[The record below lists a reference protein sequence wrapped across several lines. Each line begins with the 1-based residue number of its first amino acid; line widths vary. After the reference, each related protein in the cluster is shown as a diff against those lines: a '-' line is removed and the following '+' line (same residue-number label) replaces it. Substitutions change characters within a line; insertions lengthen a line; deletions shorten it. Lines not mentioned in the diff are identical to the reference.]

1 MDDDY
6 IDDEVEGAGYA
17 ARPFYLEGRR
27 PVDRLPSM
35 GQQLKDA
42 WAAEH
47 GDEEY
52 PT

>member
-6 IDDEVEGAGYA
+6 IDEDVPP
-17 ARPFYLEGRR
+17 RPFYLEGQR
-27 PVDRLPSM
+27 PVDRLPTV